1 MPNTTPQL
9 AYLTANMP
17 GIGGTIKQ
25 RPEDFTVTELP
36 LYEPCGSGEH
46 LYLYVERVGMTTMDV
61 IRRMAKAL
69 NIKER
74 SISYAGLKDRRALTR
89 QHFSIHMAG
98 LKLKDHHVLRKLQD
112 QPFKVLWGERHNNK
126 LRRGHLAGNLFEI
139 SIRDVEPTAVIRA
152 KTILDKLVKQGIPNY
167 FGEQRFGYLYQ
178 NHLVGRALIK
188 RDFQGALDLLLGN
201 ATETEH
207 ASTFEARQA
216 YDEGDYKKAF
226 ALWPRGLHHERQA
239 LSALARGSSL
249 NKAIYSIAEQQRK
262 FFGSAVQS
270 YLFNQVLQQRVIDGT
285 FNQLLAGDLA
295 MKHENQSVFAVN
307 ADEAALENQEQGRA
321 RQGEISPSG
330 PMWGSDLLLAQD
342 IPGKMENDV
351 LANFDIPQEQI
362 QTCPLTHG
370 SRRSLRLLLNDP
382 QITGGVDE
390 HGSFVRLQFELG
402 KGSFATVL
410 LRELM
415 KNEQAPSSDE
425 VSE

>member
-1 MPNTTPQL
+1 MPNTPPQL
-9 AYLTANMP
+9 AYLTADMP

-98 LKLKDHHVLRKLQD
+98 LKLKDHHVQSKLED
-112 QPFKVLWGERHNNK
+112 QPFKILWAERHNNK
-126 LRRGHLAGNLFEI
+126 LRRGHLAGNFFEI
-139 SIRDVEPTAVIRA
+139 NIRDVQPTSVIRA
-152 KTILDKLVKQGIPNY
+152 KAILDQLVEQGIPNY

-178 NHLVGRALIK
+178 NHLVGRALVK
-188 RDFQGALDLLLGN
+188 RDFQGALDQLLGN
-201 ATETEH
+201 ADDTDH
-207 ASTFEARQA
+207 PATFEARQA
-216 YDEGDYKKAF
+216 YDEGDYKTAY
-226 ALWPRGLHHERQA
+226 ALWPRGLRHERQA
-239 LSALARGSSL
+239 LSALSRGSSL
-249 NKAIYSIAEQQRK
+249 SKAIYSIAEQQRK

-270 YLFNQVLQQRVIDGT
+270 YLFNQVLEQRVIDGT
-285 FNQLLAGDLA
+285 FNQLLPGDLA
-295 MKHENQSVFAVN
+295 MKHENQSVFAIN
-307 ADEAALENQEQGRA
+307 AEDAALENQEQGRA
-321 RQGEISPSG
+321 TQGEISPTG

-342 IPGKMENDV
+342 LPGKMEMDV
-351 LANFDIPQEQI
+351 LRHFKIPQEQI
-362 QTCPLTHG
+362 QTCPLTQG

-390 HGSFVRLQFELG
+390 HGSFVSLKFELG
-402 KGSFATVL
+402 KGSYATVL

-415 KNEQAPSSDE
+415 KNEQLPTDE
-425 VSE
+425 ANE